1 MTIAEKNGAWMT
13 AEQIGSALAE
23 AGFCGV
29 EVEAGKAYARVTPQ
43 APEFRAEPDPDAWRL
58 VLPWNVCPPE
68 AAVAE
73 WNARPGPARIEM
85 ILGEAALVMAFS
97 AETLPQWASLASEAE
112 AHFIRW
118 RRARRPAE
126 GM

>member
-1 MTIAEKNGAWMT
+1 MTPDDVVN
-13 AEQIGSALAE
+13 LLLV

-29 EVEAGKAYARVTPQ
+29 ERDGGVVYARTAPQ
-43 APEFRAEPDPDAWRL
+43 SPEFRAEAAEAGWRL
-58 VLPWNVCPPE
+58 VLPWNVRPPE
-68 AAVAE
+68 AAMAD
-73 WNARPGPARIEM
+73 WNARMGPARMGVIA
-85 ILGEAALVMAFS
+85 GEAALVMSWGDLAGDL
-97 AETLPQWASLASEAE
+97 AHWAGLAAEAE

>member
-1 MTIAEKNGAWMT
+1 MTPEDVETRIR
-13 AEQIGSALAE
+13 Q

-29 EVEAGKAYARVTPQ
+29 ERDGGTIYARIAPQ
-43 APEFRAEPDPDAWRL
+43 APEFRAEAGEAGWRL
-58 VLPWNVCPPE
+58 VLPWNVRPPE
-68 AAVAE
+68 AAMVA
-73 WNARPGPARIEM
+73 WNDRMGAARMVVIA
-85 ILGEAALVMAFS
+85 GEAALVMPLGARH
-97 AETLPQWASLASEAE
+97 EDLALWGALAAEAE

>member
-1 MTIAEKNGAWMT
+1 MTQDDVVA
-13 AEQIGSALAE
+13 ALMS

-29 EVEAGKAYARVTPQ
+29 EAEAGMVYARIAPQ
-43 APEFRAEPDPDAWRL
+43 APEFRLEADGWL
-58 VLPWNVCPPE
+58 VLPWNVRPPE
-68 AAVAE
+68 AAMAD
-73 WNARPGPARIEM
+73 WNARMGAARMEIRA
-85 ILGEAALVMAFS
+85 GEAALVMPYGDLA
-97 AETLPQWASLASEAE
+97 QWAALAAEAE